1 MKEYKLLAGF
11 ALLCLLWALTTAGS
25 AGGQGTEGGAP
36 GVETGYLEEIRFER
50 LPGKERVSI
59 IATRRTGVEI
69 EDVAGRDVVV
79 HMEDTH
85 VPTDLRK
92 FWGEKHLHNVIHA
105 VPEQGWR
112 KGRPAARIVIALR
125 EAVPHGV
132 RQEGNAVIIDFNVA
146 ALPAAAQGPTSP
158 AAAPSSGGGGEAATA
173 ASGSATV
180 DIPKMSVDFQEAD
193 IRGVFRLLAE
203 QGKVNLVVSPEVKG
217 NVTVRMDDVSWE
229 QILATILEINGL
241 RQKRS
246 GNVISVMTAE
256 REKKDEE
263 DRIATIQKRQK
274 LEEEAKKAAISKNL
288 EMGRLKQ
295 LMIEAKI
302 LEVTEGF
309 IRNLGVQW
317 GAGVQLGLSGND
329 YSMGLLGG
337 TASLATPITK
347 LNSGVSLTRD
357 ALAMSLG
364 TTLAPTL
371 GIILGGS
378 NAVLEARIHAMET
391 NSSGRVLSAPRVLTQ
406 DSQKAVIEQGEE
418 IPIVTPA
425 SANNPASTTYKPATL
440 KLEVTP
446 EIKDDNHILMT
457 IKAKNDRPNKAEKD
471 AATGNMPVYTSSVD
485 SKVVVMDG
493 DTIVIGGILKTEDTK
508 NVGGVPWLSQI
519 PFLGWLF
526 KYEYVEK
533 TKRELLIFL
542 TPRIVKPSEA
552 SFTRM

>member
-1 MKEYKLLAGF
+1 
-11 ALLCLLWALTTAGS
+11 
-25 AGGQGTEGGAP
+25 
-36 GVETGYLEEIRFER
+36 
-50 LPGKERVSI
+50 
-59 IATRRTGVEI
+59 
-69 EDVAGRDVVV
+69 
-79 HMEDTH
+79 
-85 VPTDLRK
+85 
-92 FWGEKHLHNVIHA
+92 
-105 VPEQGWR
+105 
-112 KGRPAARIVIALR
+112 
-125 EAVPHGV
+125 
-132 RQEGNAVIIDFNVA
+132 
-146 ALPAAAQGPTSP
+146 
-158 AAAPSSGGGGEAATA
+158 
-173 ASGSATV
+173 
-180 DIPKMSVDFQEAD
+180 
-193 IRGVFRLLAE
+193 
-203 QGKVNLVVSPEVKG
+203 
-217 NVTVRMDDVSWE
+217 
-229 QILATILEINGL
+229 
-241 RQKRS
+241 
-246 GNVISVMTAE
+246 MTAD
-256 REKKDEE
+256 RAKKDED
-263 DRIATIQKRQK
+263 DRIATLQKHQK
-274 LEEEAKKAAISKNL
+274 AEEEAKKAAINKNL

-317 GAGVQLGLSGND
+317 GAGVQLGLANND

-337 TASLATPITK
+337 TGTLTTPITK
-347 LNSGVSLTRD
+347 LNTGVSLTRD

-378 NAVLEARIHAMET
+378 NAILEARINAMET

-406 DSQKAVIEQGEE
+406 DTQKAVIEQGEE

-425 SANNPASTTYKPATL
+425 SANNPATTTYKPATL

-471 AATGNMPVYTSSVD
+471 ANTGNMPVYTSSVD

-508 NVGGVPWLSQI
+508 NVDGVPWLSQI
-519 PFLGWLF
+519 PVLGWLF

-542 TPRIVKPSEA
+542 TPRIVKASDA